1 MTTATCERPFS
12 VQNVIKKN
20 LRNRMSTF
28 NVESMMCVAIEGP
41 YNDFDDMHSNKCS
54 RPLEG

>member
-1 MTTATCERPFS
+1 
-12 VQNVIKKN
+12 
-20 LRNRMSTF
+20 MSTF